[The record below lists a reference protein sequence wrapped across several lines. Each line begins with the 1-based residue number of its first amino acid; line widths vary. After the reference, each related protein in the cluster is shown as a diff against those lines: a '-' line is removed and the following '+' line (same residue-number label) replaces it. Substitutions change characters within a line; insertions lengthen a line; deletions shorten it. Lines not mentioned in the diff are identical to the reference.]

1 METKHLII
9 GNSAGG
15 IGAAEAIRGA
25 DNTGSITIISD
36 ESYPSYSRPLISKYL
51 AEKRPLE
58 KMLFRPIDFYNQNN
72 IVSLLGRKVN
82 GLGLE
87 SHTAELDGGQ
97 RIIWEN
103 LLLAVGGA
111 SIVPRIEGIDK
122 RGIFTFTTLD
132 DAKAIDEY
140 LDDAHRAVVI
150 GGGLIGISATEAL
163 VKRGLE
169 VVIVEM
175 KRRVLNTILDE
186 KASLAME
193 EALDKAGVR
202 VITEQTVIEIAGN
215 SSTEEV
221 VLDSEERISCDLVVV
236 AIGVSPRI
244 ELALGTD
251 IRVNRGIV
259 VDRYMATSHPGV
271 YSCGDVA
278 EAYDFVYDTNRLT
291 PIWPN
296 AYLGGRIAGLNM
308 AGIKTEY
315 PGSTSMNS
323 LNYFGLDIAAA
334 GMVAPPDEQGYEVLT
349 GQKDGSYQKVILK
362 DELVVGLVFMGDI
375 EKSGIVFSLM
385 KDKVNVGSFK
395 QTLLDDDFGL
405 AFLPEEVWRSG
416 LGTLP

>member
-1 METKHLII
+1 
-9 GNSAGG
+9 
-15 IGAAEAIRGA
+15 
-25 DNTGSITIISD
+25 
-36 ESYPSYSRPLISKYL
+36 
-51 AEKRPLE
+51 
-58 KMLFRPIDFYNQNN
+58 
-72 IVSLLGRKVN
+72 
-82 GLGLE
+82 
-87 SHTAELDGGQ
+87 
-97 RIIWEN
+97 
-103 LLLAVGGA
+103 
-111 SIVPRIEGIDK
+111 
-122 RGIFTFTTLD
+122 
-132 DAKAIDEY
+132 
-140 LDDAHRAVVI
+140 
-150 GGGLIGISATEAL
+150 
-163 VKRGLE
+163 
-169 VVIVEM
+169 
-175 KRRVLNTILDE
+175 
-186 KASLAME
+186 
-193 EALDKAGVR
+193 
-202 VITEQTVIEIAGN
+202 
-215 SSTEEV
+215 
-221 VLDSEERISCDLVVV
+221 
-236 AIGVSPRI
+236 
-244 ELALGTD
+244 
-251 IRVNRGIV
+251 
-259 VDRYMATSHPGV
+259 MATSHPGV